1 MKKIIL
7 LPQNSLLF
15 ATTAALLLGCAIAVL
30 SMDKV
35 QIALSIN
42 AINSPFLDAFFKY
55 ITYFGSFTLIGPVLV
70 VLVFV
75 RFRFALI
82 AAASSL
88 IGLILVQIMKR
99 LIWVDSPRPIVFF
112 KDLTDIHYV
121 EGVHLHSAHSFPSG
135 HTAGAFAL
143 FFALALFAKKPFY
156 KMLFLTLGILVA
168 YSRMYLSQ
176 HFLVDVSAGALLG
189 IVSSIAAYCWFY
201 SPKWMALKGLDG
213 ALWKRH

>member
-1 MKKIIL
+1 MKKFIL

-42 AINSPFLDAFFKY
+42 AIHSPFLDVFFKY
-55 ITYFGSFTLIGPVLV
+55 ITYLGSFSLIGPVLV
-70 VLVFV
+70 GLVFM

-99 LIWVDSPRPIVFF
+99 MIWVDSPRPKVFF
-112 KDLTDIHYV
+112 KDLPDIHYV

-156 KMLFLTLGILVA
+156 KIVFLTLGILVA

-176 HFLVDVSAGALLG
+176 HFLVDVAAGALLG

-213 ALWKRH
+213 ALWKRN